1 MRDAKTGSDQSTG
14 ARPELAWTCY
24 DYAGLLQA
32 QGEHEKVLDLLDG
45 AQAIS
50 AELGMRPLSEKVTA
64 LKEMAESKRVQLN
77 APTYP
82 AGLTARE
89 VEVLRLIAHGKSTR
103 EIANELVLSART
115 VQRHISN
122 LYAKINV
129 RNRVEATAFAL
140 NEPSITPQTP
150 LGN

>member
-1 MRDAKTGSDQSTG
+1 
-14 ARPELAWTCY
+14 
-24 DYAGLLQA
+24 
-32 QGEHEKVLDLLDG
+32 
-45 AQAIS
+45 
-50 AELGMRPLSEKVTA
+50 MRPLMKKVTA
-64 LKEMAESKRVQLN
+64 LKEEFELNGVHLN

-89 VEVLRLIAHGKSTR
+89 VEVLQLIAHGKSTR
-103 EIANELVLSART
+103 EIASELVLSSRT

-140 NEPSITPQTP
+140 NEPSITPQTSH
-150 LGN
+150 NN